1 VSAPARPGERELTR
15 ERVYAGPMVDGRPAR
30 DSPLRRLLDDTRMR
44 FMGEL
49 QRRERLLDARLGAHP
64 GVARPNT
71 VAVVSPKGGVG
82 KTTMTF
88 VLGELL
94 AARLKLR
101 VIAIDANPD
110 FGTLAT
116 LAPDRQRS
124 ERTLVDLLADHE
136 RLGTAAALRPY
147 VSRTSTGLHVLG
159 APAAADLM
167 AQLTRAVY
175 DDLWTFLSAFYEVI
189 LLDLGTGIID
199 PLARFG
205 AERADQL
212 VVVSTPEYVTAA
224 TVLRAVEHLD
234 HGSKQLVLNQ
244 AHVRSAIDQA
254 ALDRA
259 FADEGLQTAVAIP
272 YDERLRAM
280 IDSAT
285 YRLDALPRSTR
296 VPLKQLGVHV
306 ADALI

>member
-1 VSAPARPGERELTR
+1 VKTPTKPDERELTR
-15 ERVYAGPMVDGRPAR
+15 ERVYADPMVDGRPVR
-30 DSPLRRLLDDTRMR
+30 DTPVRRLLDGARLR

-64 GVARPNT
+64 GVARVNT
-71 VAVVSPKGGVG
+71 IAVVSPKGGVG

-124 ERTLVDLLADHE
+124 DRTLVDLLADHA
-136 RLGTAAALRPY
+136 RLGTAAELRSY

-159 APAAADLM
+159 APADAELM
-167 AQLTRAVY
+167 TGVTRQVY
-175 DDLWTFLSAFYEVI
+175 DDLWAFLSRFYEVI
-189 LLDLGTGIID
+189 LLDLGTGITD
-199 PLARFG
+199 PIARFG

-224 TVLRAVEHLD
+224 NVLRAVKYLD

-244 AHVRSAIDQA
+244 AHARSAVDQA

-259 FADEGLQTAVAIP
+259 FAGEGLAPAIAVP
-272 YDERLRAM
+272 YDARLRAM
-280 IDSAT
+280 IDSGT
-285 YRLDALPRSTR
+285 YRLEALPRSTR
-296 VPLKQLGVHV
+296 VPVKQLGVHV